1 MKRWPQPPTATHN
14 HQKTTQVAP
23 MSTNL
28 SDRDC
33 TNTMENSAK
42 EHKKSL
48 AYLWLITIY
57 SLWQSILR
65 SLWKGP
71 FQLLGHQWQQVRQTF
86 YFSSQGLWHSNL
98 IVEINIKKVW
108 VGNCQ
113 SCQITIVSFEY
124 SMPNGHYLFNLTT
137 GVSNQINKNIWV

>member
-1 MKRWPQPPTATHN
+1 MFHRKSWRKSKCQALRWLERESFTLAFKDLPRMKRWPQPPTATHN

-86 YFSSQGLWHSNL
+86 YFSSQGLWHSNWRS
-98 IVEINIKKVW
+98 KRR
-108 VGNCQ
+108 
-113 SCQITIVSFEY
+113 
-124 SMPNGHYLFNLTT
+124 
-137 GVSNQINKNIWV
+137 